1 MTSERNSILLAL
13 GMGLLAGLLA
23 ALGIVVLS
31 STTAVAADEGTP
43 DLLPGVDLVTEEV
56 EPGVYRVLSDGVRD
70 LTRRVQDVAVTP
82 TGDVWVEQGTSR
94 DWDIIRLGEPGVSRA
109 LGRERPWDLFT
120 LDGAPTV
127 TRPGLPAYPPIPWR
141 TFDGESW
148 VDHEPTGCDHQQRWG
163 QGGITADGQCW
174 WQLEPLGRGVY
185 PIDDSGDAPRDD
197 SGEARSVVLDG
208 VGSTADRF
216 MSSVDVTDDGTL
228 WATVHSSETSK
239 FEGLVRY
246 DGETWEFIPYDAALE
261 PEAGNRRRPESHI
274 ALGPDGRVWAVDI
287 YHHPAGNKSAFV
299 VRVWDGEDWMTLGPV
314 EAPQRFGSPRTD
326 ARFLDDGS
334 VWLLDGV
341 LVVDDDGLRTQDLPG
356 VPGDVEFGPDGS
368 AWTIAGGALYVIT
381 PKAVAE

>member
-1 MTSERNSILLAL
+1 MRSLQPAL
-13 GMGLLAGLLA
+13 VTTLA
-23 ALGIVVLS
+23 AGML
-31 STTAVAADEGTP
+31 AAPAIAAEEDTTP

-70 LTRRVQDVAVTP
+70 LTRQVQDVAVTP

-94 DWDIIRLGEPGVSRA
+94 DWDIIRLGEPDVSRT
-109 LGRERPWDLFT
+109 LGREKPWDLFT
-120 LDGAPTV
+120 LDGTPTV
-127 TRPGLPAYPPIPWR
+127 AVPVFGPPPTPWR
-141 TFDGESW
+141 TFDGEGW
-148 VDHEPTGCDHQQRWG
+148 VDHEPTGCDYWQRWG
-163 QGGITADGQCW
+163 QAGITADGQCW
-174 WQLEPLGRGVY
+174 AQLPYERGVY

-197 SGEARSVVLDG
+197 SGEARPVVLDA
-208 VGSTADRF
+208 VGSTLDRF

-228 WATVHSSETSK
+228 WATVHSSETSD

-246 DGETWEFIPYDAALE
+246 DGETWEFTPYDAALE
-261 PEAGNRRRPESHI
+261 PEVGNRRRDEWSHI

-287 YHHPAGNKSAFV
+287 YHPVYAAGNKSAFV

-334 VWLLDGV
+334 VWLLDGW

-356 VPGDVEFGPDGS
+356 VPGNVEFAPDGS
-368 AWTIAGGALYVIT
+368 AWTVIDRQLYVVT
-381 PKAVAE
+381 PEAVMVAE